1 MKYLHFLIIIP
12 IFLLILYKQLMIP
25 RYNRPKIEAIWSDHN
40 KYKIWTDIECLI
52 AEQLSNLGTIPNEA
66 AIEIKKKAKFN
77 VEEINQIEKET
88 KHDVIAYINNVSNYI
103 GEQSK
108 YFHYGVTSSDI
119 VDTSFSIQLKQSSEI
134 ITEQL
139 KKLITELKRRSEE
152 HKNTIMIGR
161 SHGIHAEPI
170 TFGLKL
176 RSFYFEFKRNL
187 KRLNLATE
195 EISICAISGP
205 VGTYNSIDPS
215 VEKFVAEKLKL
226 KVENISTQIIPRDR
240 HAYFFATLGIIAS
253 SIERL
258 SVEIR
263 HLQRTELLEVEEF
276 FNKGQKG
283 SSSMPHKRNPILSE
297 NLTGI
302 ARYIRSGV
310 IPSMENIA
318 LWHERDISHS
328 SVERILAP
336 DITIA
341 TDFALS
347 RLTEIIKN
355 LIVYPE
361 NMKDN
366 LNKLGG
372 LHKSQNILLAL
383 IKKGLSRQDAYNIV
397 QESAIKSWNSKKRFE
412 DILLYNEEVTEL
424 LTNDEIKEILYGED
438 KIDNIE
444 WIFKN
449 NI

>member
-1 MKYLHFLIIIP
+1 
-12 IFLLILYKQLMIP
+12 MIP